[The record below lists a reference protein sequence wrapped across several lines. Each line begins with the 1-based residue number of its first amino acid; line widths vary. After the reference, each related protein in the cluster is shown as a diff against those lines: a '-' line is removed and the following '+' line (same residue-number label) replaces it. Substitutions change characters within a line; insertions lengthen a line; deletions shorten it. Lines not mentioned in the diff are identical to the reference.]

1 MALAIVAGC
10 NTGTTTT
17 TARPG
22 RPRGQP
28 QPRVRPVQLAQTG
41 SEPVLEGNTYLTGL
55 PIVKDKETFKIAVV
69 KHTLDKTN
77 NWNEKEIF
85 KMAEEATNIHIEW
98 IEMTS
103 GTEAEKIPIMLAT
116 DLPDVF
122 LRSLGEAHV
131 TKNMSQLVVL
141 NDLLD
146 KYAPN
151 VVSQYETVPTCGT

>member
-1 MALAIVAGC
+1 MRRSIRTVSFLLAALMALAIVAGC

-17 TARPG
+17 STTGTTKGTTTTQGASG
-22 RPRGQP
+22 TTGT
-28 QPRVRPVQLAQTG
+28 TG

-98 IEMTS
+98 IEMT
-103 GTEAEKIPIMLAT
+103 
-116 DLPDVF
+116 
-122 LRSLGEAHV
+122 
-131 TKNMSQLVVL
+131 
-141 NDLLD
+141 
-146 KYAPN
+146 
-151 VVSQYETVPTCGT
+151 